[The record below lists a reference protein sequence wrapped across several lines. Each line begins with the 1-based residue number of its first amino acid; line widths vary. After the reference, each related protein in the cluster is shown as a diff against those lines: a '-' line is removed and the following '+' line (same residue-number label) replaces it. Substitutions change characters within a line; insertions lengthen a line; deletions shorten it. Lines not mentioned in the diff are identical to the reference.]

1 MVVLPALALL
11 CIWLCSLWFLVRI
24 FRQEQ
29 ALVQGSLSGLI
40 RDEARKEIQRRQRTW
55 FVHGSL
61 GEIEQVRNSLLQGQ
75 DALLHDPLTGI
86 LNRRAFDQQRAELE
100 QAGRPYWLV
109 LFDVDNFKRVN
120 DSWGH
125 GVGDAVLFRVATIM
139 ARTLGD
145 ERVYRIGG
153 DEFAALLPW
162 EQAEVECR
170 LTHLLGRVKAL
181 KWREF
186 ADAITL
192 SAGGARY
199 PDDALTLLERADAC
213 LYESKHQGRDCW
225 HLAAS
230 SPVDG
235 EVVTVSV

>member
-1 MVVLPALALL
+1 M
-11 CIWLCSLWFLVRI
+11 
-24 FRQEQ
+24 
-29 ALVQGSLSGLI
+29 
-40 RDEARKEIQRRQRTW
+40 
-55 FVHGSL
+55 
-61 GEIEQVRNSLLQGQ
+61 
-75 DALLHDPLTGI
+75 
-86 LNRRAFDQQRAELE
+86 
-100 QAGRPYWLV
+100 
-109 LFDVDNFKRVN
+109 
-120 DSWGH
+120 
-125 GVGDAVLFRVATIM
+125 
-139 ARTLGD
+139 
-145 ERVYRIGG
+145 
-153 DEFAALLPW
+153 
-162 EQAEVECR
+162 ECR

-230 SPVDG
+230 LPVDG